1 MKNLLDEKNKRV
13 RIKFRF
19 GWKVKLTVILFVLLL
34 VVAGVNT
41 IWQKINAFYYQGYY
55 FQWNQVV
62 TVIFKKPIEIKKKEP
77 IVVENT
83 KLTEILATVPNP
95 EDLKSEPEKLIYK
108 YFGIEQYRMAI
119 AVSKCEGLNHPA
131 DGFNINPNGSIDV
144 GYMRINS
151 INFKLEGC
159 SLLEVA
165 TPEGNIKCGYKMWD
179 RGDKVEGNNKGNFNA
194 WVGYTNGCALTK
206 YQ

>member
-1 MKNLLDEKNKRV
+1 MKIKR
-13 RIKFRF
+13 ITFDK
-19 GWKVKLTVILFVLLL
+19 I
-34 VVAGVNT
+34 
-41 IWQKINAFYYQGYY
+41 KINGINRKTKALGVLSALILIVALLMALGRAVNAWFDTHTLQ
-55 FQWNQVV
+55 FNKMIQVQLQ
-62 TVIFKKPIEIKKKEP
+62 KPVEVKNREVQTQEIVKIIESI
-77 IVVENT
+77 
-83 KLTEILATVPNP
+83 PNP
-95 EDLKSEPEKLIYK
+95 EDLKSEPEQLIYK

-119 AVSKCEGLNHPA
+119 AVSRCEGLNHPA
-131 DGFNINPNGSIDV
+131 DGFNVNTNGSIDV

-179 RGDKVEGNNKGNFNA
+179 RGDGIEGNKKGNFNA

-206 YQ
+206 YE